1 MDDATKE
8 AIISKINELQPIRD
22 KFEFKGQE
30 VQEIMNGLD
39 LLLRDNPKNIDCTD
53 MTDQE
58 ITTYK
63 DNLFQHADTAI
74 NG

>member
-30 VQEIMNGLD
+30 VQEIISGLD